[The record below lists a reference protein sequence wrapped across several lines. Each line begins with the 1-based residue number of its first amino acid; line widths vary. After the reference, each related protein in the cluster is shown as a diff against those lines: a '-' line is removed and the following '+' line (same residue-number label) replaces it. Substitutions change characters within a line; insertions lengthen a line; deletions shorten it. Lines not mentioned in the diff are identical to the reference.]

1 MILYLAKKLTGA
13 AGVLL
18 ALSALVFFAGRGLV
32 PGSAASVI
40 AGAKASPETI
50 AAIERD
56 LGLDQ
61 PLYQQYLDW
70 LWGTLRGDFGVSPIS
85 GQENLDVIAQQAP
98 ISFELALIG
107 LVIAVAVGLPVGV
120 IAATHSGKGIDWG
133 IRIPL
138 LVVFAFP
145 GFVSGSAAL
154 YVAAQYLTNMYSA
167 SYIPF
172 SESAVGN
179 LQTMLLPALAVG
191 IPTAPLVAQMTRS
204 SMIEVLAQPHITTA
218 RTNGIAEWRIRY
230 VYALRA
236 ALPPVLTLIGFI
248 FGFLVGGLFIV
259 EEIFSLPGLGR
270 GVLDSISNRDF
281 SQLTAQALVIAG
293 TFILGNLLVDIAL
306 PFVDRRIIH
315 T

>member
-1 MILYLAKKLTGA
+1 MILYLAKKLAGA
-13 AGVLL
+13 VGVLL
-18 ALSALVFFAGRGLV
+18 VLSALVFFAGRGLV
-32 PGSAASVI
+32 PGNPAVVI
-40 AGAKASPETI
+40 AGPKASPETL
-50 AAIERD
+50 AAIEHK

-61 PLYQQYLDW
+61 PIYRQYLDW
-70 LWGTLRGDFGVSPIS
+70 LTGALHGDFGVSPIS
-85 GQENLDVIAQQAP
+85 GQNNLHVIAQQAP
-98 ISFELALIG
+98 ISIELALMG
-107 LVIAVAVGLPVGV
+107 LITAVLIGLPVGV
-120 IAATHSGKGIDWG
+120 IAANHSGKGTDWG

-154 YVAAQYLTNMYSA
+154 YLAAHYLTNLYSA

-172 SESAVGN
+172 SDSSIGN
-179 LQTMLLPALAVG
+179 LQTMLLPVLSVG

-204 SMIEVLAQPHITTA
+204 SMIEVLAQPHIATA

-259 EEIFSLPGLGR
+259 EEIFSLPGIGR
-270 GVLDSISNRDF
+270 GVLASISNRDF
-281 SQLTAQALVIAG
+281 SQLTAQALVVAG
-293 TFILGNLLVDIAL
+293 AFILGNLLVDLAL
-306 PFVDRRIIH
+306 PLVDRRIIH
-315 T
+315 R

>member
-1 MILYLAKKLTGA
+1 MILYLTKKLIGA
-13 AGVLL
+13 AAVLL

-32 PGSAASVI
+32 PGNAASVI
-40 AGAKASPETI
+40 AGPKASPATI
-50 AAIERD
+50 AAVERD

-61 PLYQQYLDW
+61 PLYRQYADW
-70 LWGTLRGDFGVSPIS
+70 FGDALRGDFGVSPIS
-85 GQENLDVIAQQAP
+85 GQNNLDVIAQQAP
-98 ISFELALIG
+98 ISFELALMG
-107 LVIAVAVGLPVGV
+107 LVIAVLIGLPVGV
-120 IAATHSGKGIDWG
+120 VAATRSGKGIDWG
-133 IRIPL
+133 IRLPL
-138 LVVFAFP
+138 LIVFAFP
-145 GFVSGSAAL
+145 GFVTGSAAL
-154 YVAAQYLTNMYSA
+154 YVAAQYLTNLYSA

-172 SESAVGN
+172 SASAVGN

-230 VYALRA
+230 LYALRT

-270 GVLDSISNRDF
+270 GVLASISNRDF
-281 SQLTAQALVIAG
+281 SQLTAQALVIAAA
-293 TFILGNLLVDIAL
+293 FIFGNLLVDIAL
-306 PFVDRRIIH
+306 PFVDRRIIS

>member
-1 MILYLAKKLTGA
+1 MILYLAKKLTSA
-13 AGVLL
+13 VGVLL

-32 PGSAASVI
+32 PGNAAAVI
-40 AGAKASPETI
+40 AGAKASPETL
-50 AAIERD
+50 AAIEHK

-61 PLYQQYLDW
+61 PLYRQYLDW
-70 LWGTLRGDFGVSPIS
+70 LTGALHGDFGVSPLS
-85 GQENLDVIAQQAP
+85 GQDNLQVIAQQAP
-98 ISFELALIG
+98 VSFELALMG
-107 LVIAVAVGLPVGV
+107 LLIAVAIGLPVGV
-120 IAATHSGKGIDWG
+120 IAATRSGKGLDWG

-145 GFVSGSAAL
+145 GFVSGSVAL
-154 YVAAQYLTNMYSA
+154 YLSAHFLTNLYSA

-172 SESAVGN
+172 SDNGIGN
-179 LQTMLLPALAVG
+179 LQTMLMPALAVG

-204 SMIEVLAQPHITTA
+204 SMIEILAQPHITTA

-230 VYALRA
+230 VYALRT

-270 GVLDSISNRDF
+270 GVLASISNRDF
-281 SQLTAQALVIAG
+281 SQLTGQALVIAAA
-293 TFILGNLLVDIAL
+293 FILGNLLVDIAL
-306 PFVDRRIIH
+306 PFVDRRIINR
-315 T
+315 

>member
-1 MILYLAKKLTGA
+1 MILYLAKKLTSA
-13 AGVLL
+13 VGVLL

-32 PGSAASVI
+32 PGNAAAVI
-40 AGAKASPETI
+40 AGAKASPETL
-50 AAIERD
+50 AAIEHK

-61 PLYQQYLDW
+61 PLYRQYLDW
-70 LWGTLRGDFGVSPIS
+70 LTGALHGDFGVSPLS
-85 GQENLDVIAQQAP
+85 GQDNLQVIAQQAP
-98 ISFELALIG
+98 VSFELALMG
-107 LVIAVAVGLPVGV
+107 LLIAVAIGLPVGV
-120 IAATHSGKGIDWG
+120 IAATRSGKGLDWG

-145 GFVSGSAAL
+145 GFVSGSVAL
-154 YVAAQYLTNMYSA
+154 YLSAHFLTNLYSA

-172 SESAVGN
+172 SDNGIGN
-179 LQTMLLPALAVG
+179 LQTMLMPALAVG

-230 VYALRA
+230 VYALRT

-270 GVLDSISNRDF
+270 GVLASISNRDF
-281 SQLTAQALVIAG
+281 SQLTGQALVIAAA
-293 TFILGNLLVDIAL
+293 FILGNLLVDIAL
-306 PFVDRRIIH
+306 PFVDRRIINR
-315 T
+315 

>member
-1 MILYLAKKLTGA
+1 MTLYLAKKLTSA
-13 AGVLL
+13 LGVLL
-18 ALSALVFFAGRGLV
+18 VLSALVFFAGRGLV
-32 PGSAASVI
+32 PGNAAAVI
-40 AGAKASPETI
+40 AGPKASPETI
-50 AAIERD
+50 AAIEHE

-61 PLYQQYLDW
+61 PLYRQYADW
-70 LWGTLRGDFGVSPIS
+70 LSDAVRGDFGLSPIS
-85 GQENLDVIAQQAP
+85 GQENLEVISQQAP
-98 ISFELALIG
+98 VSFQLALMG
-107 LVIAVAVGLPVGV
+107 LLIAVLIGLPVGV
-120 IAATHSGKGIDWG
+120 IAASRSGKGLDWG
-133 IRIPL
+133 IRLPL

-145 GFVSGSAAL
+145 GFVSGSFAL
-154 YVAAQYLTNMYSA
+154 YLAANHLTNLYSA

-172 SESAVGN
+172 SVNGMGN

-204 SMIEVLAQPHITTA
+204 SMIETLAQPHVTTA
-218 RTNGIAEWRIRY
+218 RTNGIAEWRITY
-230 VYALRA
+230 VYSLRA

-270 GVLDSISNRDF
+270 GVLASISDRDF
-281 SQLTAQALVIAG
+281 SQLTAQALVIAAA
-293 TFILGNLLVDIAL
+293 FIVGNLLVDIAL